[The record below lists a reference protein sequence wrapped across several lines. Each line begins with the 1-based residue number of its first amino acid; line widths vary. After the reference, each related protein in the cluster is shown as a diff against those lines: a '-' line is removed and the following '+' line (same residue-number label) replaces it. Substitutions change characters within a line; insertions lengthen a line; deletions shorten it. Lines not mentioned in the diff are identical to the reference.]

1 MMLWEKLQSLLG
13 GGDGADKASSP
24 GTELAT
30 AVLLYE
36 IACADMEVADAEDKT
51 LRDLLQAMP
60 GIDAATS
67 ETLLEQARAVK
78 SDAVS
83 LHDYIDA
90 LNAQCDA
97 DDKRGIVRMIW
108 EVAYADGV
116 LDAHEEHMTRR
127 LAELLYIPHS
137 VFIQEKLAVEEKHG
151 RNKPD
156 A

>member
-1 MMLWEKLQSLLG
+1 MLWDKLQSLLSG
-13 GGDGADKASSP
+13 SDAGDSASGP

-36 IACADMEVADAEDKT
+36 IACADTEVAASEDKT
-51 LRDLLQAMP
+51 LRELLLAMP
-60 GIDAATS
+60 GIDEATC
-67 ETLLEQARAVK
+67 ETLLDQARAVK

-83 LHDYIDA
+83 LHDYVDA

-97 DDKRGIVRMIW
+97 DDKRRIVRMIW

-127 LAELLYIPHS
+127 LADLLYIPHS

-151 RNKPD
+151 RSTPD

>member
-1 MMLWEKLQSLLG
+1 MLWDKLQSLLG
-13 GGDGADKASSP
+13 GSDGASASSEP

-36 IACADMEVADAEDKT
+36 IACADMEVADSEDKT
-51 LRDLLQAMP
+51 LRDLLLAMP
-60 GIDAATS
+60 GIDESTC
-67 ETLLEQARAVK
+67 EKLLEQARAVK

-83 LHDYIDA
+83 LHDYVDA

-97 DDKRGIVRMIW
+97 DDKRRIVRMIW

-127 LAELLYIPHS
+127 LADLLYIPHS
-137 VFIQEKLAVEEKHG
+137 VFIQEKLAVEERHG
-151 RNKPD
+151 RGTPET
-156 A
+156 

>member
-1 MMLWEKLQSLLG
+1 MLWDKLQSLLG
-13 GGDGADKASSP
+13 GSDGGERAAGP

-36 IACADMEVADAEDKT
+36 IACADMEVAATEDKT
-51 LRDLLQAMP
+51 LRELLLAMP
-60 GIDAATS
+60 GIDEAAC

-83 LHDYIDA
+83 LHDYVDA

-97 DDKRGIVRMIW
+97 DDKRRIVRMIW

-127 LAELLYIPHS
+127 LADLLYIPHS
-137 VFIQEKLAVEEKHG
+137 VFIQEKLAVEEQHG
-151 RNKPD
+151 RSKPD